1 MRTTALNQILN
12 ELNRHNHAIG
22 GSLVSSQDGLT
33 MASALNDE
41 TSEEL
46 VSAMSAALFS
56 VGTRTSEE
64 LDRGELKQVIT
75 QSKKGYMVL
84 IQAGSDAILAV
95 LAQNNATLSD
105 ILPSAQEAAKS
116 VSAALNCA
124 GPTPS

>member
-1 MRTTALNQILN
+1 MLTTKLNQILN
-12 ELNRHNHAIG
+12 ELNRLNLAIE

-33 MASALNDE
+33 MAAALNDE

-56 VGTRTSEE
+56 VGTRASEE
-64 LDRGELKQVIT
+64 LDRGELRQVIT

-84 IQAGSDAILAV
+84 IQTGSDAILAV

-105 ILPSAQEAAKS
+105 ILPSAQEAAES
-116 VSAALNCA
+116 ICAVLNAA
-124 GPTPS
+124 GPTPP

>member
-12 ELNRHNHAIG
+12 ELNRLNHAIE

-33 MASALNDE
+33 MAAALNGE

-64 LDRGELKQVIT
+64 LDRGELKQVVT

-105 ILPSAQEAAKS
+105 ILPSAQEAAES
-116 VSAALNCA
+116 ICAVLNAA
-124 GPTPS
+124 GPTPP

>member
-1 MRTTALNQILN
+1 M
-12 ELNRHNHAIG
+12 
-22 GSLVSSQDGLT
+22 SSQDGLT

-75 QSKKGYMVL
+75 QSKKGYMIL

-105 ILPSAQEAAKS
+105 ILPSAQEAAES
-116 VSAALNCA
+116 ISAALNSA